1 MVPAFA
7 RATHAS
13 AIEQR
18 RLFDHGRAMVV
29 PLSVSM
35 MAATIG
41 GAYLAGWIFI
51 EQTGIDAALITAI
64 LAVGWLATL
73 ATSTD
78 RKSVVSGKS
87 VSVRVDLGGRR
98 IIKKKKMTTPTINI
112 RNHKEIQ

>member
-64 LAVGWLATL
+64 LAVGWLANL
-73 ATSTD
+73 ATSTEYFMLF
-78 RKSVVSGKS
+78 RSEEHTSELQS
-87 VSVRVDLGGRR
+87 LMR
-98 IIKKKKMTTPTINI
+98 ISYAVFCLKKQTN
-112 RNHKEIQ
+112 

>member
-1 MVPAFA
+1 MIRRPPRSTRTDTPFPYTTLFRSQTMVPAFA

-51 EQTGIDAALITAI
+51 EKTGIDAALITAI
-64 LAVGWLATL
+64 LAEIGSA
-73 ATSTD
+73 SC
-78 RKSVVSGKS
+78 RE
-87 VSVRVDLGGRR
+87 RVCQYG
-98 IIKKKKMTTPTINI
+98 
-112 RNHKEIQ
+112 